1 MKMRI
6 FLDIIVLGLIN
17 FNILNFYKMEDYIM
31 SKTVIITGAATG
43 LGRATA
49 LKLAAQGHQLV
60 VVDFNE
66 LEGQNTTNMAKELGA
81 EAIFVKA
88 DVSNEEQVKN
98 YVEQAIKT
106 FGKIDVFFNNAGL
119 MIPFRLVHEYSEA
132 EYDRLMNVNVKGAFF
147 GVKYVIPFMLENGGG
162 TIINTVSSNSYKPTA
177 YNGVY
182 SMSKHALNGLTKSIG
197 QDYQA
202 KQIYAVGVAPNNML
216 TTISQNA
223 AVTFNEEIGKA
234 IGATTGPNIAASA
247 EEVAEAMIFAMNNSK
262 MLTGSTINC
271 AGGQIFN

>member
-1 MKMRI
+1 
-6 FLDIIVLGLIN
+6 
-17 FNILNFYKMEDYIM
+17 M
-31 SKTVIITGAATG
+31 SKSILITGAATG

-49 LKLAAQGHQLV
+49 LKLAEQGHQLT

-66 LEGQNTTNMAKELGA
+66 VEGQNTVNMAKELGA

-98 YVEQAIKT
+98 YVAKAIEA

-119 MIPFRLVHEYSEA
+119 MVPFRLIHEYDEN
-132 EYDRLMNVNVKGAFF
+132 EYDRIMNVNVKGAFF
-147 GVKYVIPFMLENGGG
+147 GVKYVIPHMLENGGG
-162 TIINTVSSNSYKPTA
+162 TIVNTVSSNSYKPTA

-197 QDYQA
+197 QDYQV
-202 KQIYAVGVAPNNML
+202 KNIYAVGVAPNNML
-216 TTISQNA
+216 TTISHSA
-223 AVTFNEEIGKA
+223 ATTMNEEIGKA
-234 IGATTGPNIAASA
+234 IFETTPPNIAATA
-247 EEVAEAMIFAMNNSK
+247 EEVAEAMLFAMNNSK

-271 AGGQIFN
+271 AGGQIYS

>member
-1 MKMRI
+1 MSS
-6 FLDIIVLGLIN
+6 
-17 FNILNFYKMEDYIM
+17 IL
-31 SKTVIITGAATG
+31 ITGAATG

-49 LKLAAQGHQLV
+49 LKLAEQGHQLTI
-60 VVDFNE
+60 VDFNE
-66 LEGQNTTNMAKELGA
+66 VEGQNTVNMAKELGA

-98 YVEQAIKT
+98 YVAKAIEA
-106 FGKIDVFFNNAGL
+106 FGQIDVFFNNAGL
-119 MIPFRLVHEYSEA
+119 MVPFRLIHEYDESEF
-132 EYDRLMNVNVKGAFF
+132 DRIMNVNVKGAFF
-147 GVKYVIPFMLENGGG
+147 GVKYVIPHMLENGGG
-162 TIINTVSSNSYKPTA
+162 TIVNTVSSNSYKPTA

-202 KQIYAVGVAPNNML
+202 KNIYAVGVAPNNML
-216 TTISQNA
+216 TTISHSA
-223 AVTFNEEIGKA
+223 AVTMNEEIGKA
-234 IGATTGPNIAASA
+234 IFETTPPNIAATA

-271 AGGQIFN
+271 AGGQIYS

>member
-1 MKMRI
+1 
-6 FLDIIVLGLIN
+6 
-17 FNILNFYKMEDYIM
+17 M
-31 SKTVIITGAATG
+31 SKSILITGAATG

-49 LKLAAQGHQLV
+49 LKLAEQGHQLT

-66 LEGQNTTNMAKELGA
+66 VEGQNTVNMAIELGA

-98 YVEQAIKT
+98 YVAKAIEA

-119 MIPFRLVHEYSEA
+119 MVPFRLIHEYDEN
-132 EYDRLMNVNVKGAFF
+132 EYDRIMNVNVKGAFF
-147 GVKYVIPFMLENGGG
+147 GVKYVIPHMLENGGG
-162 TIINTVSSNSYKPTA
+162 TIVNTVSSNSFKPTA

-182 SMSKHALNGLTKSIG
+182 SMSTHALNGLTKSIG

-202 KQIYAVGVAPNNML
+202 KNIYAVGVAPNNML
-216 TTISQNA
+216 TTISHSA
-223 AVTFNEEIGKA
+223 ATTMNEDIGKA
-234 IGATTGPNIAASA
+234 IFETTPPNIAATA

-271 AGGQIFN
+271 AGGQIYS

>member
-1 MKMRI
+1 
-6 FLDIIVLGLIN
+6 
-17 FNILNFYKMEDYIM
+17 M
-31 SKTVIITGAATG
+31 SKSILITGAATG

-49 LKLAAQGHQLV
+49 LKLAEQGHQLT

-66 LEGQNTTNMAKELGA
+66 VEGQNTVNMAKELGA

-98 YVEQAIKT
+98 YVAKAIEA
-106 FGKIDVFFNNAGL
+106 FGTIDVFFNNAGL
-119 MIPFRLVHEYSEA
+119 MVPFRLIHEYDEN
-132 EYDRLMNVNVKGAFF
+132 EYDRIMNVNVKGAFF
-147 GVKYVIPFMLENGGG
+147 GVKYVIPHMLENGGG
-162 TIINTVSSNSYKPTA
+162 TIVNTVSSNSYKPTA

-202 KQIYAVGVAPNNML
+202 KNIYAVGVAPNNMM
-216 TTISQNA
+216 TTISHSA
-223 AVTFNEEIGKA
+223 ATTMNEEIGKA
-234 IGATTGPNIAASA
+234 IFVTTPPNIAATA
-247 EEVAEAMIFAMNNSK
+247 EEVAEAMLFAMNNSK

-271 AGGQIFN
+271 AGGQIYS

>member
-1 MKMRI
+1 
-6 FLDIIVLGLIN
+6 
-17 FNILNFYKMEDYIM
+17 M
-31 SKTVIITGAATG
+31 SKSILITGAATG

-49 LKLAAQGHQLV
+49 LKLAEQGHQLT

-66 LEGQNTTNMAKELGA
+66 VEGQNTVNMAKELGA

-98 YVEQAIKT
+98 YVAKAVEA

-119 MIPFRLVHEYSEA
+119 MVPFRLIHEYDEN
-132 EYDRLMNVNVKGAFF
+132 EYDRIMNVNVKGAFF
-147 GVKYVIPFMLENGGG
+147 GVKYVIPHMLENGGG
-162 TIINTVSSNSYKPTA
+162 TIVNTVSSNSYKPTA

-197 QDYQA
+197 QDYQS
-202 KQIYAVGVAPNNML
+202 KNIYAVGVAPNNML
-216 TTISQNA
+216 TTISHSA
-223 AVTFNEEIGKA
+223 ATTMNEEIGKA
-234 IGATTGPNIAASA
+234 IFETTPPNIAATA

-271 AGGQIFN
+271 AGGQIYS